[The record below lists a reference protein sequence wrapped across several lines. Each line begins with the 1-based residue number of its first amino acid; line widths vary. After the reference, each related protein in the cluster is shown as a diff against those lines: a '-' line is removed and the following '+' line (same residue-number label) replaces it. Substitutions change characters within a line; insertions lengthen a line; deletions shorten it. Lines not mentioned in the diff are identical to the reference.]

1 MKDSSHTKDEN
12 CDSGKSFK
20 LNLYKKRR
28 RTYRFKKLF
37 LEQGVEIGNYY
48 TTYF

>member
-1 MKDSSHTKDEN
+1 MRNSSHTKDEN
-12 CDSGKSFK
+12 SDSGKSFK
-20 LNLYKKRR
+20 LNLYKKR

-37 LEQGVEIGNYY
+37 LEQGVEIGNHH